1 MSDPATEP
9 AGRSPSLQ
17 AVDAPATE
25 TGAQSGWGRHKWL
38 ILTAICVAQFMVVL
52 DIAVVNVALP
62 SIKTDLGFSNQ
73 SLQWV
78 LTAYAIFFGG
88 FLLLGG
94 RLSDLIGRRR
104 VFMAGLLIFS
114 AASLMCGL
122 AWSETS
128 LIAFRAIQGFGGAM
142 LSPAALSILVTTF
155 AEGRER
161 NLALGIWGGI
171 AGSGAAAGT
180 LLGGVLTSYAGW
192 EWIFYINVPIGVAL
206 VACTPFLLV
215 GERGRG
221 LREGTDVAGAVTVT
235 AGLMI
240 LVYALTRA
248 TQIGWSAGETI
259 ALFVVSGGL
268 LVAFAAVELRS
279 RTPILPLRVLRLRT
293 PAAANVVGFLI
304 GATVFSQFFLLSLY
318 MQQVLGYSAFRTGVA
333 YIAVTATTVVFAVVA
348 QALVTRVGVRLVLTG
363 GMLLVAA
370 AVVLFTGI
378 SVNGSYA
385 SDLLPGLLIGGMGL
399 ALAFVPVSIAALTGV
414 RPNEAGAAS
423 GLINTS
429 QQIGGAV
436 GLAAITTVATTATT
450 NYLSSH
456 APSPAV
462 LPSAL
467 THGFQV
473 SFIVLAGLALAAAA
487 LSATLIANVK
497 TPAMAGV
504 GEGAEGA
511 EGEAMPEAPVAAFE
525 GADESAAAA
534 AAPAP
539 AAVGV
544 ATRPV
549 HVLGLVASESSR
561 APRSM
566 PAETPTG
573 SNEPVGAPVSLF
585 RTAQAVAPK
594 GMTLTEFDL
603 GALPDFDASED
614 GREAAHAERLSE
626 AIDRAGALLFVTP
639 ACGAGLSPEL
649 ANVVDWTSHPRVRE
663 RLAGKPVAVMGA
675 TSTTED
681 TEACELQVGDSLRL
695 RDARVVSG
703 PEVRVSDAE
712 RQTGEDGLLTG
723 GDVRSSVRALL
734 GHLMEQAEA
743 A

>member
-9 AGRSPSLQ
+9 AASGQSPSLR
-17 AVDAPATE
+17 AVDKPE
-25 TGAQSGWGRHKWL
+25 QSGWGRHKWL

-62 SIKTDLGFSNQ
+62 SIKNDLHFTNE

-104 VFMAGLLIFS
+104 VFMTGLVIFS

-122 AWSETS
+122 AWSEAS
-128 LIAFRAIQGFGGAM
+128 LIVFRAIQGFGGAM

-192 EWIFYINVPIGVAL
+192 QWIFYINVPIGAAL
-206 VACTPFLLV
+206 VACSPFLLAR
-215 GERGRG
+215 ERGRG
-221 LREGTDVAGAVTVT
+221 LSQGTDVAGAITVT

-259 ALFVVSGGL
+259 TLLVISAAL
-268 LVAFAAVELRS
+268 LVAFVAIELRS

-304 GATVFSQFFLLSLY
+304 GAAIFSQFFLLSLY
-318 MQQVLGYSAFRTGVA
+318 MQQVLGYSAFRTGLA

-348 QALVTRVGVRLVLTG
+348 QAMVTRLGARLVLSV
-363 GMLLVAA
+363 GMLFVAVA
-370 AVVLFTGI
+370 LVLFTQI
-378 SVNGSYA
+378 SVHGSYA
-385 SDLLPGLLIGGMGL
+385 SDLLPGFLIGGIGL

-414 RPNEAGAAS
+414 RPDEAGAAS

-436 GLAAITTVATTATT
+436 GLAAITTIATTATT
-450 NYLSSH
+450 NYLTSH

-473 SFIVLAGLALAAAA
+473 GFVVLAGLALLAAV

-497 TPAMAGV
+497 ASAMA

-511 EGEAMPEAPVAAFE
+511 GGE
-525 GADESAAAA
+525 AAAA
-534 AAPAP
+534 SVASSEGAGSPAARRPAP
-539 AAVGV
+539 
-544 ATRPV
+544 RPV
-549 HVLGLVASESSR
+549 HVLGLVASESAR
-561 APRSM
+561 TPRSIM
-566 PAETPTG
+566 AEAEPG
-573 SNEPVGAPVSLF
+573 SRSDGEPVGAPVSLF
-585 RTAQAVAPK
+585 RTAQAVAPE
-594 GMTLTEFDL
+594 GMTLTEFDI
-603 GALPDFDASED
+603 GSLPGFDSSGD
-614 GREAAHAERLSE
+614 GREAAHAERLSR
-626 AIDRAGALLFVTP
+626 AIDQAGALLFVTP

-649 ANVVDWTSHPRVRE
+649 ANAVEWTSHPQVRE
-663 RLAGKPVAVMGA
+663 RLAGKPVAIMGA
-675 TSTTED
+675 TSTSED

-695 RDARVVSG
+695 RDAHVVSG
-703 PEVRVSDAE
+703 PDVRVSDAE
-712 RQTGEDGLLTG
+712 RQTGDDGLLTG
-723 GDVRSSVRALL
+723 SHVRSSVSELL
-734 GHLMEQAEA
+734 ARLMEQAEA

>member
-9 AGRSPSLQ
+9 AASGQPSLR
-17 AVDAPATE
+17 AVDRPE
-25 TGAQSGWGRHKWL
+25 QSGWGRHKWL

-104 VFMAGLLIFS
+104 VFMSGLVIFS
-114 AASLMCGL
+114 TASLLCGL

-128 LIAFRAIQGFGGAM
+128 LIVFRAIQGFGGAM

-192 EWIFYINVPIGVAL
+192 EWIFYVNVPIGAAL
-206 VACTPFLLV
+206 VACTPFLLAR
-215 GERGRG
+215 ERGRG
-221 LREGTDVAGAVTVT
+221 LSEGTDVAGAVTVT

-268 LVAFAAVELRS
+268 LVAFVAIELRS
-279 RTPILPLRVLRLRT
+279 RVPILPLRVLRLRT

-318 MQQVLGYSAFRTGVA
+318 MQQVLGYTAFRTGVA

-348 QALVTRVGVRLVLTG
+348 QALVTRVGVRIVLAG
-363 GMLLVAA
+363 GMLLVAGA
-370 AVVLFTGI
+370 LVLFTQI

-385 SDLLPGLLIGGMGL
+385 SDLLPGFLIGGIGL

-414 RPNEAGAAS
+414 RPYEAGAAS

-436 GLAAITTVATTATT
+436 GLAAITTIATTATT

-456 APSPAV
+456 TPSPAV

-473 SFIVLAGLALAAAA
+473 GFIVLAGLALAAAA
-487 LSATLIANVK
+487 LSATLITNVK
-497 TPAMAGV
+497 ASATAG
-504 GEGAEGA
+504 EAAEGA
-511 EGEAMPEAPVAAFE
+511 EGEAAAVAPVASSE
-525 GADESAAAA
+525 GAGEAAAA
-534 AAPAP
+534 AAASRPA
-539 AAVGV
+539 
-544 ATRPV
+544 
-549 HVLGLVASESSR
+549 
-561 APRSM
+561 
-566 PAETPTG
+566 
-573 SNEPVGAPVSLF
+573 
-585 RTAQAVAPK
+585 
-594 GMTLTEFDL
+594 
-603 GALPDFDASED
+603 
-614 GREAAHAERLSE
+614 
-626 AIDRAGALLFVTP
+626 
-639 ACGAGLSPEL
+639 
-649 ANVVDWTSHPRVRE
+649 
-663 RLAGKPVAVMGA
+663 
-675 TSTTED
+675 
-681 TEACELQVGDSLRL
+681 
-695 RDARVVSG
+695 
-703 PEVRVSDAE
+703 
-712 RQTGEDGLLTG
+712 
-723 GDVRSSVRALL
+723 
-734 GHLMEQAEA
+734 
-743 A
+743 